1 MLKKPFIFLLIL
13 AILITAYSIHA
24 LAQAPENEFKQAL
37 SLYSDGNY
45 KEARVRFE
53 KLISTYPADEHLSI
67 FKFMLSKCDYYLGDY
82 ILAQS
87 GFRSFVTEF
96 PQSLYLGDAHF
107 MLGNIDYLE
116 GNKFEAAVEYLKA
129 YDYAENEELK
139 GLAYNSLI
147 PLLKVGLSLS
157 EHDRL
162 VRQSR
167 GRKLADE
174 VLFQLAQRELERK
187 NFAEAKDFL
196 EQYIENYPEGSH
208 LKEAEEL
215 LKPVASPR
223 GEYVSKPTQD
233 IYPRLP
239 SASPRGERPETSK
252 IGVLVPLSGVYQTY
266 GENLLKGIKLA
277 VAKYYPQRI
286 ELTVKDTQENPIVTA
301 HKTKELIEENGVI
314 AIIGPLKS
322 DCAASAAAVAN
333 CLSVPLVCPAV
344 SEEGITTLGKYIF
357 QLSTS
362 TEKMGRAMAHYA
374 TTSMGLTEFVILA
387 PDDSYGRNT
396 VSGFEEE
403 VKHLGG
409 KIAACQFYSRES
421 TDFGNELRAIRD
433 ILFKEKEKRE
443 GGIDTTKYVDIQGK
457 PLPLD
462 AIPVQVDGFFLPGY
476 SEDVILIAPQIA
488 FTKIETHLL
497 GSEGWKNKRIIELSG
512 DYVQKAVFVSD
523 SYEDENDS
531 SDFVSSYE
539 KTYAEKPD
547 KVAVLGYD
555 SIKFLGL
562 ALEGKSWTSQEIGDC
577 LSKVKDFDG
586 ASGKFLLNP
595 QHENESFSIFTIEG
609 KKFKKLE

>member
-1 MLKKPFIFLLIL
+1 M
-13 AILITAYSIHA
+13 TAYSIHA
-24 LAQAPENEFKQAL
+24 LAQMPENEFKQAL

-45 KEARVRFE
+45 KEAKVMFE
-53 KLISTYPADEHLSI
+53 KLISSYPADEHLSI

-82 ILAQS
+82 VLAQA

-96 PQSLYLGDAHF
+96 PQSLYLGDTHF
-107 MLGNIDYLE
+107 ILGNIDYLE
-116 GNKFEAAVEYLKA
+116 GNKFEAAVEYLEA

-157 EHDRL
+157 DNERL

-174 VLFQLAQRELERK
+174 VLFQLAQRELEQK

-196 EQYIENYPEGSH
+196 EQYIENYPQGSH
-208 LKEAEEL
+208 LKEAKGL

-233 IYPRLP
+233 IY
-239 SASPRGERPETSK
+239 K
-252 IGVLVPLSGVYQTY
+252 IGVLVPLSGVYQAY

-277 VAKYYPQRI
+277 VAKYYAQRI
-286 ELTVKDTQENPIVTA
+286 ELMIKDTEENPIVTA
-301 HKTKELIEENGVI
+301 HKTKELIGEDGVI

-333 CLSVPLVCPAV
+333 CLSVPLICPTA
-344 SEEGITTLGKYIF
+344 SEEGIATLGNYIF

-362 TEKMGRAMAHYA
+362 TEKMGRAVAQYA
-374 TTSMGLTEFVILA
+374 TIDMGLREFVILA
-387 PDDSYGRNT
+387 PDDSYGRSAVN
-396 VSGFEEE
+396 GFEEE
-403 VKHLGG
+403 VKREGG
-409 KIAACQFYSRES
+409 RIAAFQFYSRES
-421 TDFGNELRAIRD
+421 TDFGKELRAIRD
-433 ILFKEKEKRE
+433 VLFKEKEKRE

-488 FTKIETHLL
+488 FTKIEANLL

-512 DYVQKAVFVSD
+512 DYVQKAIFVSD
-523 SYEDENDS
+523 SYETEIDS

-539 KTYAEKPD
+539 KAYAEKPD
-547 KVAVLGYD
+547 KLTALGYD

-562 ALEGKSWTSQEIGDC
+562 ALEAKAWTSQEIGRY
-577 LSKVKDFDG
+577 LSKVKNFDG
-586 ASGKFLLNP
+586 ASGKFSLNP

-609 KKFKKLE
+609 KKFKKLK

>member
-1 MLKKPFIFLLIL
+1 MLRKPFIFLLIL
-13 AILITAYSIHA
+13 AILIAAYSIHA
-24 LAQAPENEFKQAL
+24 IAQAPENEFKQAL

-45 KEARVRFE
+45 KEAKVMFE
-53 KLISTYPADEHLSI
+53 KFILSYPADGHLSI

-87 GFRSFVTEF
+87 GFRSFITEF

-116 GNKFEAAVEYLKA
+116 GNKFEAAVEYLEA

-139 GLAYNSLI
+139 GLAYNSLA

-174 VLFQLAQRELERK
+174 VLFQLAQRELERR
-187 NFAEAKDFL
+187 NLAGAKDFL

-208 LKEAEEL
+208 LKEAKEL
-215 LKPVASPR
+215 FK
-223 GEYVSKPTQD
+223 YMSKPTQD
-233 IYPRLP
+233 IY
-239 SASPRGERPETSK
+239 K
-252 IGVLVPLSGVYQTY
+252 IGVLVPLSGIYQIY

-277 VAKYYPQRI
+277 VTKYYPERI
-286 ELTVKDTQENPIVTA
+286 ELIVKDTEENPIATA
-301 HKTKELIEENGVI
+301 HKTRELIEENGVI

-333 CLSVPLVCPAV
+333 CLSVPLVCPAA
-344 SEEGITTLGKYIF
+344 SEEGIATLGKYIF
-357 QLSTS
+357 QLSAS
-362 TEKMGRAMAHYA
+362 TEKMGRAMAGYA
-374 TTSMGLTEFVILA
+374 TANMGLTEFVILA
-387 PDDSYGRNT
+387 PDDSYGRSA
-396 VSGFEEE
+396 VSGFEKE
-403 VKHLGG
+403 VKGLGG

-421 TDFGNELRAIRD
+421 TDFGKELRAIRD

-443 GGIDTTKYVDIQGK
+443 GGIDTTKYIDIQGK

-488 FTKIETHLL
+488 FTKIETNLL
-497 GSEGWKNKRIIELSG
+497 GSEGWRNKRILELSG

-547 KVAVLGYD
+547 KVAALGYD

-562 ALEGKSWTSQEIGDC
+562 ALEGKAWTSQEIGGY

-586 ASGKFLLNP
+586 ASGKFSLNP

-609 KKFKKLE
+609 KKFKKLK